1 MTTRTKSAKARTS
14 EVKAKTAKAPAKG
27 LALKVPLDL
36 SGRTLDAQMAHVAVN
51 GIAGNARS
59 LVSFG
64 HATFGELS
72 LGECAA
78 VMIETAQSLN
88 GGDLSAAVNL
98 LAAQAIALN
107 AMFGEL
113 ARVGHANMF
122 NAPDYAD
129 RCLRLAFKAQGQS
142 RATLETLAAI
152 KNPPVVFARQ
162 ANINHG
168 GQQQVNN
175 QVPLTASHA
184 RAQSESG
191 LNELLDPGAMTHSNS
206 ASCRVASV

>member
-1 MTTRTKSAKARTS
+1 MAEFESLISVA
-14 EVKAKTAKAPAKG
+14 
-27 LALKVPLDL
+27 LDL
-36 SGRTLDAQMAHVAVN
+36 SGRTLDEQMAHVAVN
-51 GIAGNARS
+51 GIVGNARS

-78 VMIETAQSLN
+78 VMNETAQSLN
-88 GGDLSAAVNL
+88 GGDLSAAVSL
-98 LAAQAIALN
+98 LAAQAMALN

-122 NAPDYAD
+122 NAPDHAD

-168 GQQQVNN
+168 GQLQVNN
-175 QVPLTASHA
+175 EAPPTAP
-184 RAQSESG
+184 RVRVRNGSG
-191 LNELLDPGAMTHSNS
+191 LNELLDPGAMTHSDN
-206 ASCRVASV
+206 ASCRVVSV